1 MEENHENSIFDT
13 LYEKNYDEITE
24 NLDTILEAGDDCY
37 VIVNDD
43 DLRDELMLA
52 YGNEPSMHLV
62 HKQEAA
68 LPEIYRYHAV

>member
-1 MEENHENSIFDT
+1 MKIAYLIH
-13 LYEKNYDEITE
+13 YMKKNYDEITE

-52 YGNEPSMHLV
+52 HGTQSISR
-62 HKQEAA
+62 K
-68 LPEIYRYHAV
+68 LPCLEIYRYHAV